1 MLCAGAL
8 LADFVIYRGGKRPQT
23 ADSPVSDGRAQAS
36 SDIRLRMGGTS
47 GNTAYGLAK
56 LSVSTMILAAVGDD
70 YYGRLLRD
78 DMVASG
84 VDAHCV
90 VVDESEPTLM
100 NIVVAEES
108 GDYSMFAWP
117 DSGGALW
124 HILPE
129 DVPADLPASVDWIH
143 FCGATLERDPAGA
156 TLCALAERSAAR
168 GAIVSIDLNVRSE
181 CFGWREEYGASIRR
195 VMELSSVVF
204 GARGAEYGFFA
215 EDPRELVTEERM
227 IVVREG
233 RKGCTLY
240 SSEGQSSLGIYDVPV
255 VDTIG
260 AGDAFDSGFIAA
272 AIDGLTPRECLV
284 WANACGNY
292 SVQFEGGRSCPDR
305 GSLERFLEERSL
317 PVPALRTG

>member
-1 MLCAGAL
+1 MSSSSIEA
-8 LADFVIYRGGKRPQT
+8 T
-23 ADSPVSDGRAQAS
+23 

-47 GNTAYGLAK
+47 GNTAYGLVK
-56 LSVSTMILAAVGDD
+56 LGVSTMILAAVGDD

-84 VDAHCV
+84 VDASCV
-90 VVDESEPTLM
+90 VIAESEPTLI
-100 NIVVAEES
+100 NIILAGES
-108 GDYSMFAWP
+108 GDYRMFAWP
-117 DSGGALW
+117 ETGGALW
-124 HILPE
+124 HIAPE
-129 DVPADLPASVDWIH
+129 DVPADLPTSVDWVH

-156 TLCALAERSAAR
+156 TLSAFAESCAAS

-195 VMELSSVVF
+195 VIELSSVVF
-204 GARGAEYGFFA
+204 GARSAEYGFFA
-215 EDPRELVTEERM
+215 EDPRNLTTEKRM

-233 RKGCTLY
+233 SKGCTLY
-240 SSEGQSSLGIYDVPV
+240 SRDGESSLGIYDVPV

-260 AGDAFDSGFIAA
+260 AGDAFNSGFIAA
-272 AIDGLTPRECLV
+272 AIVGLTPRECLA

-305 GSLERFLEERSL
+305 CSLEKFLEERPL
-317 PVPALRTG
+317 PVAP